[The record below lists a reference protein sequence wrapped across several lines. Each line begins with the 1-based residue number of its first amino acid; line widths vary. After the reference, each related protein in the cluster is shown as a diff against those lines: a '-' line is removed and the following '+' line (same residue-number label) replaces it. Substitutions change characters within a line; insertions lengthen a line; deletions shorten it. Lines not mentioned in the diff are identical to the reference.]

1 MIVYG
6 GAVSYARDRRRKL
19 RRRPSGVSY
28 ESIAR
33 LHGFVQ
39 RFVAARAGDVFVAP
53 LGTPPDGDG
62 WRHIG
67 TAEGVSW
74 APSGR

>member
-6 GAVSYARDRRRKL
+6 DAVSYARDRRRKL

-33 LHGFVQ
+33 LYGAVR
-39 RFVAARAGDVFVAP
+39 RFAAAPVGDVFVAP

-67 TAEGVSW
+67 TTEGVSW
-74 APSGR
+74 ASSGR